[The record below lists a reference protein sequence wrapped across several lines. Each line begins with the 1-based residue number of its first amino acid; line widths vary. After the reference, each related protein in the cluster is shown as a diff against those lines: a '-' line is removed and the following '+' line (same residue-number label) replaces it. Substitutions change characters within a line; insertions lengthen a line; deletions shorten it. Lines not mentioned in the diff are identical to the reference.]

1 MNVLLGA
8 GLSYLFGSTP
18 TAYLIFKRKKGG
30 DIRKYGYKNMGTL
43 NIYHL
48 LGPFHAFITFLVDAV
63 KGAVPIWIAQS
74 LEINGSGM
82 ILCSLMAIAGHNWPI
97 FLNFRGG
104 KGVATSLGIMMVL
117 MKRQLLLWL
126 ILVAVFFSL
135 IKNFSFSIGLG
146 FTLIPLSSWWMHE
159 PSYIV
164 YLSILIPLLMLLR
177 FFPNIIELHRLSSG
191 NLRKFFSFVIN
202 GYSREEKL
210 KSEKKRYN

>member
-1 MNVLLGA
+1 MNILLGA
-8 GLSYLFGSTP
+8 GLSYLLGSTP
-18 TAYLIFKRKKGG
+18 TAYLIFKKKKGR

-48 LGPFHAFITFLVDAV
+48 LGPFHAFITLLIDTI

-74 LEINGSGM
+74 LEMNSSGM
-82 ILCSLMAIAGHNWPI
+82 ILCSIMAIAGHNWPI

-126 ILVAVFFSL
+126 VLVVIIFSL
-135 IKNFSFSIGLG
+135 IKNFSFSMGLS
-146 FTLIPLSSWWMHE
+146 FSLIPLSSWWMQE
-159 PSYIV
+159 PAYII
-164 YLSILIPLLMLLR
+164 YLSILMPLLMFLR
-177 FFPNIIELHRLSSG
+177 LFPDVIELNRLSSG

-202 GYSREEKL
+202 GYSLDKKL
-210 KSEKKRYN
+210 KSKKKS

>member
-1 MNVLLGA
+1 MNILLGA

-18 TAYLIFKRKKGG
+18 TAYLIFKKKKGR
-30 DIRKYGYKNMGTL
+30 DIRKYGYKNMGAL

-48 LGPFHAFITFLVDAV
+48 LGPFHAFITFLIDAV

-74 LEINGSGM
+74 LEMSGSGM

-126 ILVAVFFSL
+126 ILVAIFFSL
-135 IKNFSFSIGLG
+135 IRNFSFSMGLG
-146 FTLIPLSSWWMHE
+146 FILIPLLSWMMQE
-159 PSYIV
+159 PAYII
-164 YLSILIPLLMLLR
+164 YLSILIPLLMFLR
-177 FFPNIIELHRLSSG
+177 LFPDVIELNRLSSG
-191 NLRKFFSFVIN
+191 NLRKFFSFIIN
-202 GYSREEKL
+202 GYPREEEI
-210 KSEKKRYN
+210 KSKEKS

>member
-1 MNVLLGA
+1 MNILLGA

-18 TAYLIFKRKKGG
+18 TAYLIFKKKKGR

-48 LGPFHAFITFLVDAV
+48 LGPFHAFITLLIDTA

-74 LEINGSGM
+74 LEMNSSGM
-82 ILCSLMAIAGHNWPI
+82 ILCSIMAIAGHNWPI

-126 ILVAVFFSL
+126 VLVVIIFSL
-135 IKNFSFSIGLG
+135 IKNFSFSMGLS
-146 FTLIPLSSWWMHE
+146 FSLIPLSSWWMQE
-159 PSYIV
+159 PAYII
-164 YLSILIPLLMLLR
+164 YLSILIPLLMFLR
-177 FFPNIIELHRLSSG
+177 LFPDVIELNRLSSG
-191 NLRKFFSFVIN
+191 NLRKFFSFIIN
-202 GYSREEKL
+202 GYPREEEM
-210 KSEKKRYN
+210 KSKEKS

>member
-1 MNVLLGA
+1 MNILLGA

-18 TAYLIFKRKKGG
+18 TAYLIFKKKKGG

-48 LGPFHAFITFLVDAV
+48 LGPFHAFITFLIDAA

-74 LEINGSGM
+74 LGMNSSGM
-82 ILCSLMAIAGHNWPI
+82 ILCSLMAIVGHNWPI

-117 MKRQLLLWL
+117 MKRQLLLWF
-126 ILVAVFFSL
+126 ILVIIFFSL
-135 IKNFSFSIGLG
+135 IKNFSFSMGLG
-146 FTLIPLSSWWMHE
+146 FILIPLSSWMMQE
-159 PSYIV
+159 PSYII

-177 FFPNIIELHRLSSG
+177 LFPNMIELHRLSSG

-202 GYSREEKL
+202 GYSREKKL
-210 KSEKKRYN
+210 KSEKKK

>member
-1 MNVLLGA
+1 MNILLGA

-18 TAYLIFKRKKGG
+18 TAYLIFKKKKGR
-30 DIRKYGYKNMGTL
+30 DIRKYGYKNMGAL

-48 LGPFHAFITFLVDAV
+48 LGPFHAFITFLIDAV

-74 LEINGSGM
+74 LEMSGSGM

-126 ILVAVFFSL
+126 ILVAIFFSL
-135 IKNFSFSIGLG
+135 IRNFSFSMGLG
-146 FTLIPLSSWWMHE
+146 FILIPLSSWWMQE
-159 PSYIV
+159 PVYII
-164 YLSILIPLLMLLR
+164 YLSISIPLLMLLR
-177 FFPNIIELHRLSSG
+177 LFPDVIELNRLSSG
-191 NLRKFFSFVIN
+191 NLRKFFSFIIN
-202 GYSREEKL
+202 GYPREEEI
-210 KSEKKRYN
+210 KSKEKS

>member
-1 MNVLLGA
+1 MNILLGA

-18 TAYLIFKRKKGG
+18 TAYLIFKKKKGR

-48 LGPFHAFITFLVDAV
+48 LGPFHAFITLLIDTA

-74 LEINGSGM
+74 LEMNSTGM
-82 ILCSLMAIAGHNWPI
+82 ILCSIMAIAGHNWPI

-117 MKRQLLLWL
+117 MKRQLLLWF
-126 ILVAVFFSL
+126 ILVIIFFSL
-135 IKNFSFSIGLG
+135 IRNFSFSMGLS
-146 FTLIPLSSWWMHE
+146 FILIPLSSWWMQE
-159 PSYIV
+159 PAYII
-164 YLSILIPLLMLLR
+164 YLSILIPLLMFIRL
-177 FFPNIIELHRLSSG
+177 FPDVIELNRLSSG

-202 GYSREEKL
+202 GYSLDKKL
-210 KSEKKRYN
+210 KSKKKS

>member
-1 MNVLLGA
+1 MNILLGA

-18 TAYLIFKRKKGG
+18 TAYLIFKKKKGR

-48 LGPFHAFITFLVDAV
+48 LGPFHAFITLLIDTA

-74 LEINGSGM
+74 LQINNSGM
-82 ILCSLMAIAGHNWPI
+82 ILCSIMAIAGHNWPI

-126 ILVAVFFSL
+126 VLVVIIFSL
-135 IKNFSFSIGLG
+135 IKNFSFSMGLS
-146 FTLIPLSSWWMHE
+146 FSLIPLSSWWMQE
-159 PSYIV
+159 PAYII
-164 YLSILIPLLMLLR
+164 YLSISIPLLMLIR
-177 FFPNIIELHRLSSG
+177 VFPDMKKLHHLSSG

-202 GYSREEKL
+202 GYSLDKKL
-210 KSEKKRYN
+210 KSKKKS

>member
-1 MNVLLGA
+1 MNILLGA
-8 GLSYLFGSTP
+8 GLSYLLGSTP
-18 TAYLIFKRKKGG
+18 TAYLIFKKKKGR

-48 LGPFHAFITFLVDAV
+48 LGPFHAFITLLIDTV

-74 LEINGSGM
+74 LEMNSSGM
-82 ILCSLMAIAGHNWPI
+82 ILCSIMAIAGHNWPI

-126 ILVAVFFSL
+126 VLVVIIFSL
-135 IKNFSFSIGLG
+135 IKNFSFSMGLS
-146 FTLIPLSSWWMHE
+146 FSLIPLSSWWMQE
-159 PSYIV
+159 PAYII
-164 YLSILIPLLMLLR
+164 YLSILMPLLMFLR
-177 FFPNIIELHRLSSG
+177 LFPDVIELNRLSSG

-202 GYSREEKL
+202 GYSLDKKL
-210 KSEKKRYN
+210 KSKKKS

>member
-1 MNVLLGA
+1 MNILLGA
-8 GLSYLFGSTP
+8 GLSYLLGSTP
-18 TAYLIFKRKKGG
+18 TAYLIFKKKKGR

-48 LGPFHAFITFLVDAV
+48 LGPFHAFITLLIDAV

-74 LEINGSGM
+74 LEMNSSGM
-82 ILCSLMAIAGHNWPI
+82 ILCSIMAIAGHNWPI

-126 ILVAVFFSL
+126 VLVVIIFSL
-135 IKNFSFSIGLG
+135 IKNFSFSMGLS
-146 FTLIPLSSWWMHE
+146 FSLIPLSSWWMQE
-159 PSYIV
+159 PAYII
-164 YLSILIPLLMLLR
+164 YLSILMPLLMFLR
-177 FFPNIIELHRLSSG
+177 LFPDVIELNRLSSG

-202 GYSREEKL
+202 GYSLDKKL
-210 KSEKKRYN
+210 KSKKKS

>member
-1 MNVLLGA
+1 MNILLGA
-8 GLSYLFGSTP
+8 GLSYLLGSTP
-18 TAYLIFKRKKGG
+18 TAYLIFKKKKGR

-48 LGPFHAFITFLVDAV
+48 LGPFHAFITLLIDTT

-74 LEINGSGM
+74 LEMNSSGM
-82 ILCSLMAIAGHNWPI
+82 ILCSIMAIAGHNWPI

-126 ILVAVFFSL
+126 VLVVIIFSL
-135 IKNFSFSIGLG
+135 IKNFSFSMGLS
-146 FTLIPLSSWWMHE
+146 FSLIPLSSWWMQE
-159 PSYIV
+159 PAYII
-164 YLSILIPLLMLLR
+164 YLSILIPLLMFLR
-177 FFPNIIELHRLSSG
+177 LFPDVIELNRLSSG

-202 GYSREEKL
+202 GYSLDKKL
-210 KSEKKRYN
+210 KSKKKS

>member
-1 MNVLLGA
+1 MNILLGA

-18 TAYLIFKRKKGG
+18 TAYLIFKKKKGE
-30 DIRKYGYKNMGTL
+30 DIRKYGYKNMGAL

-48 LGPFHAFITFLVDAV
+48 LGPFHAFITFLIDAV

-74 LEINGSGM
+74 LEMSGSGM

-117 MKRQLLLWL
+117 MKRQLLLWF
-126 ILVAVFFSL
+126 ILVIIFCSL
-135 IKNFSFSIGLG
+135 IKNFSFSIGLS
-146 FTLIPLSSWWMHE
+146 FTLIPLSNWWMQE
-159 PSYIV
+159 PSYII

-177 FFPNIIELHRLSSG
+177 LFPDMIELHRLSSG
-191 NLRKFFSFVIN
+191 NLRKFFSFVIS

-210 KSEKKRYN
+210 KSKKKS